1 MLRTMT
7 EDEVMTV
14 DGGIVWVPVVW
25 AGVKCAAAL
34 LGGVGAGLAVSKIVS
49 RW

>member
-7 EDEVMTV
+7 EDEVMTI
-14 DGGIVWVPVVW
+14 DGGIVWVPILV
-25 AGVKCAAAL
+25 AGAKCAAAL